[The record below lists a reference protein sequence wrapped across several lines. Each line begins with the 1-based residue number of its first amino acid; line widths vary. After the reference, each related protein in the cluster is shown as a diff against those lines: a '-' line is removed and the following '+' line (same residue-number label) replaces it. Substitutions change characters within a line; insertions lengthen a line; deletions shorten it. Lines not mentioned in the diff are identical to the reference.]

1 MSDPLR
7 LINPSVH
14 SPGSIGSPGRTSAGG
29 VPADPTQ
36 PSFKNV
42 LMENIQ
48 QVNRL
53 QQEATTAI
61 EDLQTGNRTDVEG
74 VITATQK
81 ADAAFHMLVAL
92 RNKLQSAFEEIKQM
106 RT

>member
-1 MSDPLR
+1 MGGGGAIQQRP
-7 LINPSVH
+7 P
-14 SPGSIGSPGRTSAGG
+14 AGG
-29 VPADPTQ
+29 VAADPNQ

-42 LMENIQ
+42 LLENIQ
-48 QVNRL
+48 QVNKL

-61 EDLQTGNRTDVEG
+61 EDLQTGKRTDVEG

-81 ADAAFHMLVAL
+81 ADAAFHMLVAV
-92 RNKLQSAFEEIKQM
+92 RNKLTAAVEEIKQM